1 MRAWTL
7 AVAAVCYAAFFA
19 AFVYFVGFV
28 AAIDWLPTHVDK
40 GLSAPAA
47 TAALIDVGLIALFAL
62 QHSVMARPGFKA
74 RWTRIVPPQLE
85 RSVYCL
91 AAAAALTAMM
101 LLWHPIPGWAWHV
114 TDPTA
119 RVVLW
124 SLLGLG
130 FVVVFT
136 STHLISHWE
145 LFGLAQAW
153 RHVRGSEAPEAVFRT
168 PLFYRAVRHPLYT
181 GFLIALWATPDM
193 SWGHLLLALGLTAY
207 VLVAIGYEERD
218 LLAVFGD
225 QYADY
230 RRRVGKLIPG
240 LGRARG

>member
-7 AVAAVCYAAFFA
+7 AVAGICYTAFFA
-19 AFVYFVGFV
+19 AFVYFIGFV
-28 AAIDWLPTHVDK
+28 AAIDLLPTHVDK
-40 GLSAPAA
+40 GLSAGIG
-47 TAALIDVGLIALFAL
+47 TALLVDVALIALFGV

-74 RWTRIVPPQLE
+74 RWIRVVPRQLE

-91 AAAAALTAMM
+91 AAAAALMAMM
-101 LLWHPIPGWAWHV
+101 LLWHPIPGWVWHV
-114 TDPTA
+114 TEPTA
-119 RVVLW
+119 RTVLW
-124 SLLGLG
+124 ALLGLG

-145 LFGLAQAW
+145 LFGLSQAW
-153 RHVRGSEAPEAVFRT
+153 HHVRGSEATARPFQT

-193 SWGHLLLALGLTAY
+193 SYGHLLLALGLTAY

-218 LLAVFGD
+218 LLATFGD

-230 RRRVGKLIPG
+230 RKRVGALIPG
-240 LGRARG
+240 IGRRA